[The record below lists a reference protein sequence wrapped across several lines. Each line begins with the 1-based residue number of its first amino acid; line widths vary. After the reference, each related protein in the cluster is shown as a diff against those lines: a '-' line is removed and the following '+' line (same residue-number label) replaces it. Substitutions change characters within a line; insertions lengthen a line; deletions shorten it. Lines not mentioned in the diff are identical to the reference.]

1 MKTCILHTRITFRI
15 FEVEPQ
21 RLQVSARRGTRQRCA
36 KYGLWRSSP
45 SIGTSS
51 RRPALSACELLIAD
65 SVVTGEVYLCSSFR
79 IHSKHRNNSMN
90 STGNAKLTCIYA
102 NFHSLQF
109 TTQNILSIVAT
120 KHTFS
125 QLNTRLDNNMLAF
138 LRESAIIVYY
148 FRDRSMLQNAYLLAN
163 FCADTAENEPNIAT
177 KLTIICQPSAKL
189 PRSEARG
196 PLRRPRLPRGSE
208 GAPRAPRALPRR
220 HARGPRRPAPRGVR
234 MRFLLRKMLC
244 PRAIFAKFAKKLAL
258 N

>member
-125 QLNTRLDNNMLAF
+125 QLNTRLDNNMLTF

-177 KLTIICQPSAKL
+177 KLTIICQLSAKL
-189 PRSEARG
+189 PRSASEVRFDGHAYLEDQKALLVLLELCPDGTLADLVDRH
-196 PLRRPRLPRGSE
+196 PEGSACVFCSE
-208 GAPRAPRALPRR
+208 KCFVPE
-220 HARGPRRPAPRGVR
+220 
-234 MRFLLRKMLC
+234 RFLPNLPK
-244 PRAIFAKFAKKLAL
+244 